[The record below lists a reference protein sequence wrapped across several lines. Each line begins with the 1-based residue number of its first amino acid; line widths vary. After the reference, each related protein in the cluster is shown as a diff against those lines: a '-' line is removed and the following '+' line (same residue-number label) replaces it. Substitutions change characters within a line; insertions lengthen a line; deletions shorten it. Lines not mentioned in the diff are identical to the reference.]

1 MRAMLVMEMKLVV
14 RDMLLPLLGLLLP
27 LVLFVGFGALP
38 SSRRPDPALGG
49 LRPVDTVLPSMALTV
64 AIAMVGFVM
73 LPAYLAGYRE
83 RGILRRLATTPVRP
97 RVLLTVQLV
106 IHVSVF
112 VLSAVLMLSVGVVA
126 FGMAGPRHVA
136 GFLLAFVL
144 SMLAM
149 FALGLVVASV
159 VRGAKTANGAGMML
173 WLGSAFFAGIYVPR
187 EYLPAALG
195 RVCDF
200 TPLGAARQAMQDG
213 WGGPGVRMVN
223 LLVLAA
229 TAGLGLWFAA
239 KRFRWE

>member
-1 MRAMLVMEMKLVV
+1 MLVMETKLVV
-14 RDMLLPLLGLLLP
+14 RDLLLPLLGLLLP
-27 LVLFVGFGALP
+27 LVLFVAFGALP
-38 SSRRPDPALGG
+38 SSRQPDPSLGG

-64 AIAMVGFVM
+64 AVAMVGFVM

-97 RVLLTVQLV
+97 RVLLGVQLA

-112 VLSAVLMLSVGVVA
+112 VLSAGLTLGVGAVA
-126 FGMAGPRHVA
+126 LGMAGPRHPA
-136 GFLLAFVL
+136 GFVAAFVL

-149 FALGLVVASV
+149 FALGLLVASV
-159 VRGAKTANGAGMML
+159 VRRAKTANGVGLML

-187 EYLPAALG
+187 EYLPAGLR

-213 WGGPGVRMVN
+213 WGGLGVHAVN
-223 LLVLAA
+223 LVVLAA
-229 TAGLGLWFAA
+229 TAVLGLWIAV